1 VISPRKVHWALALLL
16 GSGFFLF
23 TSPLYALPEKEI
35 RLAVELAEKY
45 EAQGNWK
52 EARDLYELLLS
63 QKDPGLKIR
72 DRYHN
77 AQRRLWQTRRHEDTS
92 YRKEVLSIE
101 YGQAVRIYN
110 VISNTLLDASI
121 EKKKIDSTKLFKKG
135 LEELDAA
142 LANPEFRRHHIPAAK
157 HGDIDAFRAAMKK
170 TWGGMDKL
178 SRKEAAKQIGEI
190 AMAAEVA
197 LDLSATVVAM
207 EFACGACYAIDDYTA
222 YLTPNQLRELTR
234 SLSRTEVIDVGLTL
248 EIRDNRIVIHEVAMD
263 SQAKGFVEPFDQ
275 IISVD
280 KKPVVDLPL
289 QTVKDM
295 LKGAA
300 GSLVEIEVLTPGK
313 TESRFL
319 RLQRRRL
326 LILGI
331 NNYPAQANSA
341 YWHLDINNGFTDTT
355 VQEVDSAL
363 KEMAHPQRGVKG
375 LILDLRGNGGGV
387 FDSAIDTARRFL
399 PTGII
404 TSTQHQ
410 NPALNRVYQAKNPK
424 AFAVPMVVLVDG
436 DTASAAEVLAGAL
449 KDNGRATLIG
459 QTTFGKGCTQTVL
472 ELPKVGGGVPTGGMR
487 LTVARFFSPKGEP
500 YSGRGVIPHIF
511 IDEAMGRSQADM
523 MRDPFHDRAVKELDR
538 LLGMAK

>member
-1 VISPRKVHWALALLL
+1 MSPRKAHWALALLI
-16 GSGFFLF
+16 GSGLFLS
-23 TSPLYALPEKEI
+23 TSRVYALPEKEI
-35 RLAVELAEKY
+35 RQAVELAERY

-77 AQRRLWQTRRHEDTS
+77 AQRRLLQTRRHQDQS
-92 YRKEVLSIE
+92 YRNEVLSIE
-101 YGQAVRIYN
+101 YGQAIRIYN

-121 EKKKIDSTKLFKKG
+121 EKKKIDATKLFKKG

-142 LANPEFRRHHIPAAK
+142 LANPTFVEYHIPAPK
-157 HGDIDAFRAAMKK
+157 RDDIPAFRAALKK
-170 TWGGMDKL
+170 TWGDMDKL

-190 AMAAEVA
+190 AMAAEA
-197 LDLSATVVAM
+197 TLDLSATVVAM

-234 SLSRTEVIDVGLTL
+234 SLSRTEIIDVGLTL
-248 EIRDNRIVIHEVAMD
+248 DIRDNRIVVHEVARD
-263 SQAKGFVEPFDQ
+263 SQASGAVKPNDQ
-275 IISVD
+275 IVSVD

-289 QTVKDM
+289 QTVKEM
-295 LKGAA
+295 LKGPS
-300 GSLVEIEVLTPGK
+300 GSFVEIEVLTPG
-313 TESRFL
+313 EAGSRFL
-319 RLQRRRL
+319 RLQRRRQL
-326 LILGI
+326 VLGI
-331 NNYPAQANSA
+331 NYYPSFRNSA
-341 YWHLDINNGFTDTT
+341 YRHLEINSFTEST
-355 VQEVDSAL
+355 VQEVDEAL
-363 KEMAHPQRGVKG
+363 KSMAKDGMKG

-387 FDSAIDTARRFL
+387 FESSIDTARRFL
-399 PTGII
+399 ETGII

-424 AFAVPMVVLVDG
+424 ALSVPMVVLVDG

-472 ELPKVGGGVPTGGMR
+472 QLPNTGGGIPTGGMR
-487 LTVARFFSPKGEP
+487 LTVARFFSPKGQP

-511 IDEAMGRSQADM
+511 IDEAMAQSQANM
-523 MRDPFHDRAVKELDR
+523 MGVDAYHDRAVQELDR
-538 LLGMAK
+538 LLGMPK